1 MKGATIPVMKERTMF
16 AQEFLKHR
24 KKVASPT
31 PTSDSSA
38 IKICSF
44 VPYSPDN
51 KIVEYGP
58 GTGAITKYLINKLG
72 NESQLVLIEENRRFC
87 NTLENRFGNDPK
99 ISIFNKPAENVKSI
113 LEKLAIS
120 EIDYIVSGIPFTF
133 LSPEQIDVILQ
144 TSRDFLAS
152 DGQFIAYQI
161 KDSIMTH
168 LEKYFRNVESEKI
181 HHSPLTIYRA
191 WN

>member
-1 MKGATIPVMKERTMF
+1 MKERTMF

-72 NESQLVLIEENRRFC
+72 NESQLVLIEEKANEKI
-87 NTLENRFGNDPK
+87 NQKKKLETIRKIAPK
-99 ISIFNKPAENVKSI
+99 IIKILKKNNVKKASIFGSYARGEQKKNSDIDI
-113 LEKLAIS
+113 LIEPPEGIGYGFIKIEFELEDELGRKVDLLSYKAIH
-120 EIDYIVSGIPFTF
+120 P
-133 LSPEQIDVILQ
+133 LLKKRILKEEV
-144 TSRDFLAS
+144 RL
-152 DGQFIAYQI
+152 I
-161 KDSIMTH
+161 
-168 LEKYFRNVESEKI
+168 
-181 HHSPLTIYRA
+181 
-191 WN
+191 W